1 MNKKKSVLKRIRTNE
16 RNRVLNRSYKQ
27 MIKTTTKAFLVA
39 AKKRDINSPDN
50 LKELNILLNC
60 AYSKIDKAVK
70 KNVVHRN
77 SAARKKALL
86 YKLLNS

>member
-27 MIKTTTKAFLVA
+27 MIKTATKSFLISV
-39 AKKRDINSPDN
+39 KNKDLDNSND
-50 LKELNILLNC
+50 LQELNNLLSC

-70 KNVVHRN
+70 KNVIHSN
-77 SAARKKALL
+77 TGARKKALL
-86 YKLLNS
+86 SKYLSK